1 MKKIVALLLAA
12 VMVCGLCACGETT
25 PASTSTST
33 SSAET
38 TVSASTETS
47 TEPAPEP
54 AAEQISLKMWCIAT
68 ESDSN
73 YPSYVKAIEE
83 VTAAHPEINFEW
95 EATENEAYKTKIK
108 AAAAANELPDIFFT
122 WGGAFLGDF
131 VKADRVYCLDD
142 AYKAFAADLPE
153 SMLDNT
159 TYGGKHYG
167 VPLTMNVVGLFANM
181 DMLAEVGYTEV
192 PKTYD
197 ELIDCCDK
205 LVAAGKIPF
214 GCSGKETWCVTE
226 YIEPLLEKTIGAGEL
241 SKIFALESTW
251 NNEDIKKAIGY
262 FQEWIAKGYFDPSGI
277 SLGNDEVK
285 NNFLQ
290 GKYAF
295 YQNGTWNCGD
305 VAGASFKSAVAEFPV
320 IDSSKASLG
329 QLIGGPSD
337 TLAVAASSANP
348 EVAANFTFELGRAI
362 CHYSYLAGSG
372 LPSWKV
378 DYETP
383 DINPLT
389 QAVAEICNKANGYVL
404 FGDTAMDADT
414 AQIYLDYV
422 SQIYGSKID
431 GEGFVSGLTDDIG

>member
-226 YIEPLLEKTIGAGEL
+226 YIEPLLEKTIGAEEL
-241 SKIFALESTW
+241 AKIFAKESTW
-251 NNEDIKKAIGY
+251 DNPDITKAIGY

-295 YQNGTWNCGD
+295 YQNGTWNCAD
-305 VAGASFKSAVAEFPV
+305 VAGADFKSAVAEFPV
-320 IDSSKASLG
+320 IDSSKAKLG

-337 TLAVAASSANP
+337 TLAVAASSPNA
-348 EVAANFTFELGRAI
+348 EAAANFTFELGRAL
-362 CHYSYLAGSG
+362 CHYCYLDGSG
-372 LPSWKV
+372 LPAWKV
-378 DYETP
+378 DYDTP

-389 QAVAEICNKANGYVL
+389 QAVADICNQANGYVL

-431 GEGFVSGLTDDIG
+431 GPGFVAGLTNDLG